1 MTGEEYLSKLN
12 NLWENINKDNI
23 DEKKQEINT
32 LSKIIPKR
40 LKYFAVQARL
50 HQLEGNDRACMR
62 RYRFLW
68 KNIGDCTTIMD

>member
-50 HQLEGNDRACMR
+50 HQLEMTGACMR